1 MCVGNVLVSTE
12 VFAVYLRVLRR
23 FLREYARLAKVIK
36 PLKLVVYPRLAGLL
50 DICRIDEIIKHTL
63 RNTAGF
69 LSPAPCVNIRY
80 LIVVNAG
87 YLVEDAPDFIL
98 RGAAWGVLA
107 SVDERLL
114 ALSFDNALD
123 LSAKRRYVLRQ
134 IVCGSVNEQ
143 LHHSFAIGYIT
154 QTFEQIIHALQH
166 GHIEYRHCDISYR
179 LKSVF
184 NDIAVALVIR
194 KAFPNGYPDK
204 ERHTLRS
211 KPVERYSRVSYINRI
226 VLFAAQFV
234 E

>member
-1 MCVGNVLVSTE
+1 MYALKRYASALLCVGNVFVCAE
-12 VFAVYLRVLRR
+12 VFAVYLRVLSR

-36 PLKLVVYPRLAGLL
+36 PLKLVIYPRLAGLL

-87 YLVEDAPDFIL
+87 YLVEDICYFIL
-98 RGAAWGVLA
+98 RGAAWGILT
-107 SVDERLL
+107 SVNECLL

-134 IVCGSVNEQ
+134 VVCGGINEQ

-154 QTFEQIIHALQH
+154 QAFE
-166 GHIEYRHCDISYR
+166 
-179 LKSVF
+179 
-184 NDIAVALVIR
+184 
-194 KAFPNGYPDK
+194 
-204 ERHTLRS
+204 
-211 KPVERYSRVSYINRI
+211 
-226 VLFAAQFV
+226 
-234 E
+234 